1 MKPTDDVD
9 KLLAVTLKNRFQPA
23 REQLQLATVF
33 ALYRAFYEVRQAEV
47 RRLESEVIRDSLLAV
62 TGNLDRTL
70 GGPAIRDLSTNRRTL
85 YVMTIRSDRATY
97 QALFDAADPAAIV
110 EKRLDSTV
118 SPQALF
124 LLNHPF
130 ALTQTKSLADLV
142 LKKGPSENVG
152 RIDWLYRRLYGRP
165 ASPQEKR
172 IGLAALR
179 EADANGKSGIAV
191 EAWERYCQVLLCANE
206 FIYVD

>member
-1 MKPTDDVD
+1 
-9 KLLAVTLKNRFQPA
+9 
-23 REQLQLATVF
+23 
-33 ALYRAFYEVRQAEV
+33 
-47 RRLESEVIRDSLLAV
+47 
-62 TGNLDRTL
+62 
-70 GGPAIRDLSTNRRTL
+70 IRDLSTNRRTL
-85 YVMTIRSDRATY
+85 YVMTVRSDRSTY

-130 ALTQTKSLADLV
+130 ALSQTKVLADLL

-152 RIDWLYRRLYGRP
+152 RIDWVYRRLYGRP
-165 ASPQEKR
+165 ANPQEKQ
-172 IGLAALR
+172 IGLAALGKALAVD
-179 EADANGKSGIAV
+179 ADRKSATA